1 LEKVYQPWGRS
12 ENSDPRLDGKIEG
25 WLLKFP
31 ELLLAARRGVW
42 LRYTPVGEWRK
53 GQRSYEG
60 GTNVEHET
68 KQNRHRLI
76 PQTSSGSTRFSVR
89 NSGQFA
95 PSCDERRENHAL
107 PEKCI
112 GLALCSPARCPLELG
127 IHLTSSFMGSSSD
140 GKRRVRGMC
149 TNLSS

>member
-76 PQTSSGSTRFSVR
+76 PQTSSGSTRFSVEIR
-89 NSGQFA
+89 ANLLLPVTNVGKTTLFQKNAMVSLFVVL
-95 PSCDERRENHAL
+95 HVAL
-107 PEKCI
+107 
-112 GLALCSPARCPLELG
+112 
-127 IHLTSSFMGSSSD
+127 
-140 GKRRVRGMC
+140 
-149 TNLSS
+149 LSWVFI